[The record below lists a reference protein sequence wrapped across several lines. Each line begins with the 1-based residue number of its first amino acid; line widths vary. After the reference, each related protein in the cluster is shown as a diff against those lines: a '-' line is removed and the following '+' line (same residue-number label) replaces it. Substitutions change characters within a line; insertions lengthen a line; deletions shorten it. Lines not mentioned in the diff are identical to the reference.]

1 MESKIKVLVVGC
13 SITKGHGLKCESS
26 DPELWVNRLFPEEK
40 YEIVN
45 LAKTGHNNSWIF
57 LETMSG
63 LLTDTYDIVLVGWS
77 AIPRFNFHVGLE
89 LYSVHTMLNEIDV
102 NINNKVVVSG
112 KWLKTI
118 GDSLREIHN
127 DHWDFLDLVKY
138 VNTLIQIQE
147 KKNNGKI
154 FFVNTL
160 GPWPYQYFTK
170 KQINQPID
178 LALFEQEL
186 LQIDTRDDDEIY
198 QLYDMIHKDYETYGG
213 IQEAHWLNLYSS
225 LRSMQVDNVSYTDLH
240 PGYQSQSVFYHYLIP
255 ILQKKLKIMQP
266 AEIDGNIPSR

>member
-1 MESKIKVLVVGC
+1 MKVLAVGC
-13 SITKGHGLKCESS
+13 SMTRGHGLTQESG
-26 DPELWVNRLFPEEK
+26 DPELWVNRLFPEEE
-40 YEIVN
+40 YNVIN

-63 LLTDTYDIVLVGWS
+63 LLIDRYDIVLVGWS

-89 LYSVHTMLNEIDV
+89 LYSVYTRLTEMDV
-102 NINNKVVVSG
+102 SINNKVVVSG

-138 VNTLIQIQE
+138 INTLIHIQE
-147 KKNNGKI
+147 KKNSGRI

-160 GPWPYQYFTK
+160 GPWPAQYFTK

-178 LALFEQEL
+178 LTPFEQKL
-186 LQIDTRDDDEIY
+186 LQVDTRDDDEIF
-198 QLYDMIHKDYETYGG
+198 QLYNMIHKDYETYGG
-213 IQEAHWLNLYSS
+213 IQEDCWLNLYSS
-225 LRSMQVDNVSYTDLH
+225 LRSMQIDNVSSTDSH
-240 PGYQSQSVFYHYLIP
+240 PGYQSQKIFDQYLTP
-255 ILQKKLKIMQP
+255 ILQEKLKK
-266 AEIDGNIPSR
+266 